1 MRFTTTVRVLA
12 EDAPTDAPA
21 GLKVELYDRDIF
33 SSDDLLG
40 SGTTDAKG
48 LAVFHYS
55 SEDFVSW
62 EERLMGNTYPT
73 LYARVYGPD
82 GELVATT
89 RAETERNKA
98 AKNLVVRVPS
108 LHAASHAAATP
119 A

>member
-21 GLKVELYDRDIF
+21 GFKVELYDRDIF

-40 SGTTDAKG
+40 SGTTDADG
-48 LAVFHYS
+48 MAVFRYS
-55 SEDFVSW
+55 SEDFISW
-62 EERLMGNTYPT
+62 EERLMGNAYPT

-82 GELVATT
+82 GDLLATT

-98 AKNLVVRVPS
+98 AKNLVVRIPS
-108 LHAASHAAATP
+108 LHPAAHAATAP
-119 A
+119 H

>member
-12 EDAPTDAPA
+12 DDAPTEAPA
-21 GLKVELYDRDIF
+21 GFKVELYDRDMF

-40 SGTTDAKG
+40 SGTTDAEG
-48 LAVFHYS
+48 VAVFRYS
-55 SEDFVSW
+55 SEDFVDW
-62 EERLMGNTYPT
+62 EERLMGNAYPT
-73 LYARVYGPD
+73 LYARVYGPG

-98 AKNLVVRVPS
+98 AKNLVVHIPL
-108 LHAASHAAATP
+108 LHPVAQAAAP